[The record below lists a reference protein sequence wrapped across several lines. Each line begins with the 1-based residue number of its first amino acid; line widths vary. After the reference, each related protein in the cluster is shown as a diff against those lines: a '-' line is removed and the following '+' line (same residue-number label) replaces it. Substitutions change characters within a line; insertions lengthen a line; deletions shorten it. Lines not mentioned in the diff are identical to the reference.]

1 MTRHARETIAS
12 RRHRP
17 GWQAGFGGS
26 STLIRLVRCCWCGL
40 VASIT
45 FKLEGLS
52 SLQKALQ
59 VVDPANFAKWS
70 AEGVR
75 YASKSVP
82 PTVAKGIAAAY
93 AIRSARIKEDIKPP
107 RIASDGSSATIA
119 FSTRPPTLMQ
129 FSPKPGKRG
138 PQPGLGRGLGWGK
151 AQPAGKPL
159 TAVIYKADGRKTYRG
174 AFVVTT
180 PSGNTIVAKRA
191 GNGKLKAIYEPS
203 IGSIFLGHSRISEQ
217 LQADV
222 QARIQEQFIT
232 GFERAMAR
240 TARGY

>member
-1 MTRHARETIAS
+1 MMEI
-12 RRHRP
+12 
-17 GWQAGFGGS
+17 
-26 STLIRLVRCCWCGL
+26 
-40 VASIT
+40 
-45 FKLEGLS
+45 
-52 SLQKALQ
+52 
-59 VVDPANFAKWS
+59 VDPKNFAKWS

-75 YASKSVP
+75 YAAKSVP
-82 PTVAKGIAAAY
+82 PAVAQGIVAAY
-93 AIRSARIKEDIKPP
+93 NLRSARVKQDIKPP

-119 FSTRPPTLMQ
+119 FKRRPPTLIQ
-129 FSPKPGKRG
+129 FKPNPGRRG

-203 IGSIFLGHSRISEQ
+203 IGSIFLGHSRISDQ

-222 QARIQEQFIT
+222 KARIQEQFIT

>member
-1 MTRHARETIAS
+1 MTPHARETIGSAH
-12 RRHRP
+12 HRP
-17 GWQAGFGGS
+17 GWPGGYGDS
-26 STLIRLVRCCWCGL
+26 STLIRLLWCCWCGL

-82 PTVAKGIAAAY
+82 PTVAKGIAADY
-93 AIRSARIKEDIKPP
+93 AIKSARIKQDIKPP

-119 FSTRPPTLMQ
+119 FSRRPPTLMQ

-138 PQPGLGRGLGWGK
+138 PQPGLGRGLGWGR

-159 TAVIYKADGRKTYRG
+159 TALVLRSAGRQPYRG
-174 AFVVTT
+174 AFVATT
-180 PSGNTIVAKRA
+180 PSGNTIVAKRD
-191 GNGKLKAIYEPS
+191 GHGGIKAIYGPS
-203 IGSIFLGHSRISEQ
+203 IGSIFLGHSKISEQ

-222 QARIQEQFIT
+222 KARIQEQFIT
-232 GFERAMAR
+232 GFNRAMER
-240 TARGY
+240 SARGY